1 MRGSGIR
8 GLDRRA
14 TGVLAAALLVAG
26 CEGANLFEGEVA
38 EAGPQI
44 ELNAASPVESGEQF
58 SVTVTATAPRGLRF
72 IDVTVVG
79 DPTGSQRFDDYDGIT
94 QAETETFS
102 VTAST
107 SASTMTIQAVA
118 QDVNGQNATDSRT
131 IQVNQATTGGP
142 PSN

>member
-1 MRGSGIR
+1 MRGSGVR
-8 GLDRRA
+8 GLAGRA
-14 TGVLAAALLVAG
+14 AGVLAAALLLAG

-38 EAGPQI
+38 ESGPQV
-44 ELNAASPVESGEQF
+44 ELEVDSPVESGEQF
-58 SVTVTATAPRGLRF
+58 SVSVTATAPRGLRF
-72 IDVTVVG
+72 IEVTVVG
-79 DPTGSQRFDDYDGIT
+79 DPTGSQRFDDYDGTT
-94 QAETETFS
+94 QVETETFS
-102 VTAST
+102 VTAT